1 MFLGVALRSSLFIYG
16 EVILRSEKKNI
27 HTSWCQFRS
36 VLIIVV
42 DANGLAKVAKQ
53 RTTAMDLG
61 CASWDKQWPRQPWD
75 PKITQW
81 IRFHQGVWG
90 GWLLLWGIHSQK
102 LDGFPIWCAMVA
114 MVWDKKCDLAPSKP
128 MRQMHR
134 LPVLEFSSRPR
145 VGFQLSCV
153 GHRPAP
159 KTTVPIPDR
168 HI

>member
-1 MFLGVALRSSLFIYG
+1 MVRSFWG
-16 EVILRSEKKNI
+16 QKKKKKTFT
-27 HTSWCQFRS
+27 HH
-36 VLIIVV
+36 
-42 DANGLAKVAKQ
+42 DASSDPSSSSSSMP
-53 RTTAMDLG
+53 MDLQRLLSKG
-61 CASWDKQWPRQPWD
+61 PLPWTLDVPVETSSGHASHGI
-75 PKITQW
+75 PKSLNESGST
-81 IRFHQGVWG
+81 RVFFR
-90 GWLLLWGIHSQK
+90 GWLLLWGIHSPK

-128 MRQMHR
+128 MRQMYR